1 MLKDPATVIIIGLES
16 QRKKT
21 ILLEP
26 SWELDL
32 EMKGQ
37 LTKSY
42 IVKVATVAKSSP

>member
-1 MLKDPATVIIIGLES
+1 MLKDPGQATFTIIGLES
-16 QRKKT
+16 QRKET

-37 LTKSY
+37 LTK
-42 IVKVATVAKSSP
+42 ATL